1 MINVPSSWLPHVH
14 ILRHNIDK
22 PVFEPI
28 IIRFF
33 KSDKKF
39 FQTFKSVDIDNFLNY
54 IEFVLK
60 DFNCIIFSPVKCNIN
75 HFDI

>member
-28 IIRFF
+28 IKKNF
-33 KSDKKF
+33 KIEV
-39 FQTFKSVDIDNFLNY
+39 FK
-54 IEFVLK
+54 
-60 DFNCIIFSPVKCNIN
+60 
-75 HFDI
+75 